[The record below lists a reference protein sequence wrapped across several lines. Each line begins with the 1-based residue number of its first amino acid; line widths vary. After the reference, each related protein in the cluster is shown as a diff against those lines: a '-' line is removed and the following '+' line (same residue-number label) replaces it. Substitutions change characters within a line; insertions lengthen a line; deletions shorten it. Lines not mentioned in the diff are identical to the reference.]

1 MRERIIIIG
10 QMVHM
15 VCKKERVVEA
25 VEDDDEDDDI
35 GVGCREARCARWMT
49 WLRRE
54 LTRLGYGHVRKWHIV
69 HFAAECT
76 EYSPLKNGDE
86 RARDL
91 PGAMWLAQSGMQLIL
106 HLKPLVWFIECSGA
120 GSQALKTQPIMRD
133 KRMRGKLVDVTLCNA
148 GADIRK
154 ESSWWTN
161 IPRTIYSIFGFPE
174 RPCNVAHGRKCIWEL
189 LLGRHVRHVGGR
201 RGGDDATLYSDR
213 EHSMQYPNL
222 LCAMWISSALYAML
236 KHDEASEA
244 DTSVYDG

>member
-1 MRERIIIIG
+1 
-10 QMVHM
+10 M

-201 RGGDDATLYSDR
+201 RGGDDATLSSDR

-222 LCAMWISSALYAML
+222 LCSMWIGSALYAML
-236 KHDEASEA
+236 KHDEASA
-244 DTSVYDG
+244 GR